1 MSSVVPFSGVA
12 VMLWPGQCRRWAV
25 VKLCSLVMKV
35 ITNLCGKT
43 KFSPAQILA
52 SRFVM
57 LYVVNVHQMLLLSLL
72 CYYSSLLS
80 HSVLNLVEVGWRG
93 LRVGSRFAL
102 FYIHSDD
109 SCNNLCHD
117 DSTINITNSITI
129 IITLTYHTYLLNY
142 LLKLHN
148 TSSDFSYCHFNVCVT
163 YHDAL
168 FWCIGYVCYSF

>member
-1 MSSVVPFSGVA
+1 
-12 VMLWPGQCRRWAV
+12 
-25 VKLCSLVMKV
+25 MKV

-129 IITLTYHTYLLNY
+129 IITLTYHTYLLTY
-142 LLKLHN
+142 LLTYLSFIILLQ
-148 TSSDFSYCHFNVCVT
+148 TSATVILTSVSHTVMHYSDV
-163 YHDAL
+163 
-168 FWCIGYVCYSF
+168 